1 MKTPVVAVEPLPAV
15 LVEPIVRAA
24 LAEDLGRAG
33 DITTNA
39 IIPAGQRARGR
50 IVAREAGRIAGIGA
64 ARLAFKLIDDSVRF
78 DIEAPNGADV
88 VAGDVIAVVEGSA
101 RALLTAER
109 VALNFLG
116 QLSGVATATAKL
128 VKLCEGTKARVT
140 CTRKTTPGLRAM
152 EKHAARC
159 GGGFNH
165 RFGLD
170 DAILIKDNHIAA
182 AGSVANALT
191 RARAHH
197 GHMTKIE
204 IEVDNLAQL
213 EEALALKADT
223 ILLDNMAPDRLR
235 EAVKI
240 AAGRAT
246 LEASGNV
253 NEKTIAAIAATGVDY
268 ISSGAITHS
277 AKCLDVA
284 LDFDG
289 KNET

>member
-1 MKTPVVAVEPLPAV
+1 MKKPATPVEPLPNV
-15 LVEPIVRAA
+15 LIEPIVRAA

-39 IIPAGQRARGR
+39 IIPASQRARGR
-50 IVAREAGRIAGIGA
+50 IVALRAGRIAGIGA
-64 ARLAFKLIDDSVRF
+64 AGLAFTLLDQSIRF
-78 DIEAPNGADV
+78 EIEAPNGAE
-88 VAGDVIAVVEGSA
+88 VAAGETIAVVEGPA
-101 RALLTAER
+101 RALLTGER

-116 QLSGVATATAKL
+116 QLSGVATATARL

-152 EKHAARC
+152 EKHAVRC

-182 AGSVANALT
+182 AGSVANAIT

-204 IEVDNLAQL
+204 IEVDSLAQL
-213 EEALALKADT
+213 EEALSLKADT
-223 ILLDNMAPDRLR
+223 ILLDNMPPERLR
-235 EAVKI
+235 EAVKLT
-240 AAGRAT
+240 AGRAT

-253 NEKTIAAIAATGVDY
+253 SEKTIAAIAATGVDY

-277 AKCLDVA
+277 PKCLDVA
-284 LDFDG
+284 LDLEDG
-289 KNET
+289 ALT